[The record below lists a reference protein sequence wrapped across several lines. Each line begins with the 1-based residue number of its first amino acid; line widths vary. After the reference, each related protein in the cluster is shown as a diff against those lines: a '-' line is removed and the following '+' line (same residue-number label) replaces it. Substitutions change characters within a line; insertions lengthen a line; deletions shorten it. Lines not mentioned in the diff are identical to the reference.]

1 MEDKSEDTRP
11 NFIIRRTMQPEEAVQ
26 LLLQRFPWLRELGD
40 SDAELIR
47 FGPYYAYGV
56 FAREANRRVEDSEF
70 LQSLASFVDELAESA
85 DRLLEDLVVIE
96 IFEEAAGHPL
106 VRQKTCGNLYV
117 YDLGV

>member
-1 MEDKSEDTRP
+1 
-11 NFIIRRTMQPEEAVQ
+11 
-26 LLLQRFPWLRELGD
+26 
-40 SDAELIR
+40 
-47 FGPYYAYGV
+47 
-56 FAREANRRVEDSEF
+56 